1 MKKTAILILILAM
14 LTACGTKK
22 SDFFKTIN
30 QSEKN
35 HIRGVEIGMDI
46 KEVKKMENNEFLLDD
61 MPQYLH
67 YDYEI
72 NMGNSYTV
80 TYDFFENEL
89 YEIEISAY
97 FDLIEDAKKVATE
110 FETYYNDKYGV
121 GKLEQDGFT
130 TWKTTSTITN
140 APVEVAFKEDS
151 DRYGYGYFTIIF
163 SDRSE

>member
-1 MKKTAILILILAM
+1 MVLAM

-89 YEIEISAY
+89 SNFICLEDKRNRFKNVFLSEIGMKYE
-97 FDLIEDAKKVATE
+97 L
-110 FETYYNDKYGV
+110 
-121 GKLEQDGFT
+121 
-130 TWKTTSTITN
+130 
-140 APVEVAFKEDS
+140 
-151 DRYGYGYFTIIF
+151 
-163 SDRSE
+163 